1 MAAERSKRSNAGNRM
16 GKLIKQEI
24 NQDEFYTTAY
34 GGFDEASGDDEYEV
48 TSIMKIFW
56 AWSSGWAV

>member
-1 MAAERSKRSNAGNRM
+1 MAAERPKRSNAGNRM

-34 GGFDEASGDDEYEV
+34 GGFDEASGDEKYEV
-48 TSIMKIFW
+48 IR
-56 AWSSGWAV
+56 